1 MTTQTKV
8 ISSVII
14 NTKSNFRNLN
24 GHAVDVIEIV
34 GNRVSCKI
42 WADEHKS
49 LLLPTS
55 ENLSAYS
62 YRQNGARH
70 PTPL

>member
-42 WADEHKS
+42 WADELQKFITADFGKS
-49 LLLPTS
+49 ECIFL
-55 ENLSAYS
+55 
-62 YRQNGARH
+62 
-70 PTPL
+70 